1 MDTITATMIQS
12 ILYTIALSSLVLT
25 AVFWFNDGLPLLGI
39 LTIIPVLLVLTWILG
54 TMVVIGYTLN
64 VMTTLIGALTIGLGV
79 TYAIHISHRFIEELE
94 EHHSLEK
101 AVNNTVKNTGF
112 SLFGAA
118 MTTVLSF
125 GVLSQSILVP
135 MQQFGTITALTILFS
150 FLSSVWVL
158 PSILVLWARQA
169 GLTEHSNEH
178 ENKIPEPKEKLEND
192 GVEPKVKMATTD
204 DESEEE

>member
-1 MDTITATMIQS
+1 
-12 ILYTIALSSLVLT
+12 
-25 AVFWFNDGLPLLGI
+25 
-39 LTIIPVLLVLTWILG
+39 
-54 TMVVIGYTLN
+54 MVVIGYSLN
-64 VMTTLIGALTIGLGV
+64 VMITLIGALTIGLGV

-94 EHHSLEK
+94 EHHSLEN

-150 FLSSVWVL
+150 FLSSVWGL
-158 PSILVLWARQA
+158 PSILVIWAKNSNLA
-169 GLTEHSNEH
+169 EGLHYNENQIPEEKKKSENSSIAVTEDSSEEKDDNS
-178 ENKIPEPKEKLEND
+178 ENKETEENS
-192 GVEPKVKMATTD
+192 KTQLKRIKKM
-204 DESEEE
+204 EIL

>member
-1 MDTITATMIQS
+1 
-12 ILYTIALSSLVLT
+12 
-25 AVFWFNDGLPLLGI
+25 
-39 LTIIPVLLVLTWILG
+39 
-54 TMVVIGYTLN
+54 MVVIGYSLN

-94 EHHSLEK
+94 EHHSLEN

-158 PSILVLWARQA
+158 PSILVLWAKQA
-169 GLTEHSNEH
+169 GLTEI
-178 ENKIPEPKEKLEND
+178 KIPESKEKAD
-192 GVEPKVKMATTD
+192 ASIIATTSDNESD
-204 DESEEE
+204 DNSEEE

>member
-1 MDTITATMIQS
+1 
-12 ILYTIALSSLVLT
+12 
-25 AVFWFNDGLPLLGI
+25 
-39 LTIIPVLLVLTWILG
+39 
-54 TMVVIGYTLN
+54 MVVIGYSLN

-94 EHHSLEK
+94 EHHSLEN
-101 AVNNTVKNTGF
+101 AVKNTVKNTGF

-150 FLSSVWVL
+150 FLSSLWVL
-158 PSILVLWARQA
+158 PSILVIWAKN
-169 GLTEHSNEH
+169 SNLAEALH
-178 ENKIPEPKEKLEND
+178 GNEKQLPETKEKSEVSSTAKTED
-192 GVEPKVKMATTD
+192 SEEGG
-204 DESEEE
+204 DESSDNKENEKNYLISY

>member
-1 MDTITATMIQS
+1 
-12 ILYTIALSSLVLT
+12 
-25 AVFWFNDGLPLLGI
+25 
-39 LTIIPVLLVLTWILG
+39 
-54 TMVVIGYTLN
+54 MVVIGYSLN

-94 EHHSLEK
+94 EHHSLEN

-158 PSILVLWARQA
+158 PSILVIWAKNSNLA
-169 GLTEHSNEH
+169 EDLSSNENQMPEKKEKYESSSMAITKDNEKESDEDSAEDEK
-178 ENKIPEPKEKLEND
+178 ENKHSE
-192 GVEPKVKMATTD
+192 A
-204 DESEEE
+204 DEE